1 MSASRSSL
9 PAARRSRVAGRVGAA
24 GHGTLNRRRASIKS
38 AAGSWPDG
46 SLGLAPAAE
55 ASRAGFDRKSYARR
69 SPPRS
74 GLAPRVGPPLRGGS
88 VRGLGTRRM
97 AIAARTLI
105 YRPLFTPCGAAPMT
119 PLPLLHMQP
128 SNHARRDREPRRS
141 RQAVDRAAEEASL
154 TGMRRNDA

>member
-9 PAARRSRVAGRVGAA
+9 PAARRSRVAGGGA

-55 ASRAGFDRKSYARR
+55 ASRAGFDRKAYARR

-74 GLAPRVGPPLRGGS
+74 GFARVGPSLRGGS
-88 VRGLGTRRM
+88 ARVRTRRV
-97 AIAARTLI
+97 AIL
-105 YRPLFTPCGAAPMT
+105 TPKPYLHRAAP
-119 PLPLLHMQP
+119 PL
-128 SNHARRDREPRRS
+128 
-141 RQAVDRAAEEASL
+141 
-154 TGMRRNDA
+154 